1 MGPLT
6 ASGVR
11 GVVSDLVVYFLRLLW
26 RCLYR
31 PKIRTVVIEDF
42 PSYRKMPGT
51 TPALGSL
58 ALLLTKQLVY
68 HASAVPWRDPMPLLL
83 PLIHNRKLF
92 HTPQLLLP
100 RQRVEPVVV
109 AVALV
114 DIQAAAQ
121 RDSPAGISDDGTVMP
136 CVAEFVG

>member
-1 MGPLT
+1 
-6 ASGVR
+6 
-11 GVVSDLVVYFLRLLW
+11 
-26 RCLYR
+26 
-31 PKIRTVVIEDF
+31 
-42 PSYRKMPGT
+42 MPGT